1 MVAPEPPLTKFT
13 KNSSNGE
20 TRTALKKKASMAKV
34 SENFP
39 KNGDSVKNLCD
50 LKVTKW
56 RLWHKSMHRG
66 HPYEA
71 IFQVVRFFT
80 PSNDFHLRAET
91 KSQVSLHP
99 VQIGFPLP
107 SNSL

>member
-50 LKVTKW
+50 LNRVGVLSHICADSTLFCAECVLCKVEFRKTQ
-56 RLWHKSMHRG
+56 HRG
-66 HPYEA
+66 
-71 IFQVVRFFT
+71 I
-80 PSNDFHLRAET
+80 
-91 KSQVSLHP
+91 LH
-99 VQIGFPLP
+99 
-107 SNSL
+107 